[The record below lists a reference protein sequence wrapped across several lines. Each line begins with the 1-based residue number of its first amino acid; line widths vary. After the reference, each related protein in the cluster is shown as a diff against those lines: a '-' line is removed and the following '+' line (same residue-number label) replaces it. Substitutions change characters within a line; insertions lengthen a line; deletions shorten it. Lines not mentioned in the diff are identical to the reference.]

1 MMRRYTYIA
10 ATLMAAAFG
19 PLGSRSVAA
28 QASARQASATQAPRP
43 ASHPAVDSAS
53 AARTAAREASRSS
66 SGAERVQIMQR
77 ATQAWPTQPAYWQML
92 ERAAL
97 AAGDSAHAQ
106 RARQRL
112 EALDVGTARVQPDS
126 VQIRFSMPDS
136 LEFMEGIVWVAQQ
149 GVLLLTEMRRGTVWR
164 MTREGRSHDLRL
176 DTLPG
181 MSAVWAVRGAHDG
194 QSLWVSSAA
203 TPTHAR
209 ARGASVSAAA
219 IWQIE
224 SSRGAVINRWALP
237 DSLAEHAPGDLL
249 VLRDGRVLVS
259 DAATA
264 AVYVLH
270 PGTGRIETIRHPLL
284 RGPQG
289 VVELPAD
296 AAKPAQS
303 VVLLADYSHGLLRI
317 DLAAGELHR
326 VEDAADRSVLGLD
339 GMAWHKGRLVA
350 VQNGLTT
357 PRVLAIALDRDAR
370 RVLDAV
376 TLWRDTSLLRSP
388 TTLTSDGESLWLF
401 ANTQWEDYAPDG
413 SRVKRRPLHA
423 ARVVRLSGF
432 SRR

>member
-19 PLGSRSVAA
+19 PLGSRCVAA
-28 QASARQASATQAPRP
+28 QSSAPPAPRP
-43 ASHPAVDSAS
+43 ASHPAVDSAA

-97 AAGDSAHAQ
+97 SAGDSAHAQ

-126 VQIRFSMPDS
+126 VQVRFSMPDS
-136 LEFMEGIVWVAQQ
+136 LDFMEGITWDAKNS
-149 GVLLLTEMRRGTVWR
+149 VLLLTEMRRGTVWR

-181 MSAVWAVRGAHDG
+181 MSAVWAARGAHDG
-194 QSLWVSSAA
+194 RSLWVSSAPM
-203 TPTHAR
+203 PTHTR
-209 ARGASVSAAA
+209 ARGASLSAAA

-284 RGPQG
+284 RSPQG

-303 VVLLADYSHGLLRI
+303 VVILADYSHGLLRI
-317 DLAAGELHR
+317 DLATGEVHR

-350 VQNGLTT
+350 VQNGLST
-357 PRVLAIALDRDAR
+357 PRVLAIAIDGDAR

-388 TTLTSDGESLWLF
+388 TTLTSEGESLWLF

-413 SRVKRRPLHA
+413 SRVQGRPLHA